1 MRAKLVSL
9 VVDSGWNLSFLAVVL
24 AFTYCLFWWKNPF
37 VAPWSCVGLFLRCSR
52 SSSWPCRS
60 EDFLLVKRK
69 CNNCKR
75 SRYQGSAKQE
85 SKTPRHKQ
93 QTPTQN
99 QANPKENT
107 LVPRCLGE
115 KVKQMRPKIPALS
128 PSPHLKKKNDF
139 PCFFCSRLLGLIPG
153 GAPFSQ
159 LNKGVKDAM
168 VESTGLVERQFMT
181 KTCKKASNTN
191 NNNLHIWDRV

>member
-1 MRAKLVSL
+1 M
-9 VVDSGWNLSFLAVVL
+9 AVVL
-24 AFTYCLFWWKNPF
+24 AFTYCLFWWRNPF
-37 VAPWSCVGLFLRCSR
+37 VAHWSCVGLFLRCSR

-75 SRYQGSAKQE
+75 PRYQGSAKQE

-115 KVKQMRPKIPALS
+115 KVKQTRPKIPALS
-128 PSPHLKKKNDF
+128 PSPQWKRMTSLDSFSFHYAKE
-139 PCFFCSRLLGLIPG
+139 CSAQNRG
-153 GAPFSQ
+153 GDTFVGKHSCSKQMPTFAERSAH
-159 LNKGVKDAM
+159 NKVK
-168 VESTGLVERQFMT
+168 
-181 KTCKKASNTN
+181 
-191 NNNLHIWDRV
+191 